1 MKNKTIGRREF
12 LELAAA
18 GAATAAG
25 VPLLAGCSKKQP
37 AGAATDAGVLE
48 AAAAPPPPPEDA
60 AAPPETGYF
69 AQNFGVD
76 KALLLQTI
84 GYGLSKGGDHCEVFL
99 QHKVADYVA
108 FEDGQV
114 NEAYSRVDL
123 GAGVR
128 VLLGDQ
134 TGYAFSEDLS
144 PDSLR
149 KAAETAAAIAAAAAG
164 SPPGTFTAVEIP
176 AALYP
181 AQPVWLDVPPADKL
195 AIVDRVGKQVAAGD
209 PSVIKAAVRFRV
221 EDDVVLIADS
231 DGTFVEDRRPMTFVY
246 ATCTAEKNGRRETNW
261 YSRSRRAG
269 PDFYT
274 AEMVEKVAGEAVK
287 RTLALF
293 DAVTP
298 PAGEMPV
305 VLAPA
310 TSGIL
315 LHEAMGHGFEAD
327 FNRKG
332 ISIFASMLNRKIA
345 PDFVTIVDSGLE
357 PGNRGAIGVD
367 DEGTPGKRTVLVDKG
382 VLVSYLHDRISAK
395 HYGVER
401 TGNGRREDFRFPP
414 IPRMRVT
421 YMEAGP
427 HDPAEI
433 LGSVK
438 KGLYAIDFSNG
449 EVTIG
454 AGDYSFYVKTGYL
467 IEDGKLTAPVKDVNL
482 IGNGPDSLA
491 KVDRVGNDFELDGG
505 TWTCGKDGQGV
516 PVGLGLPTIRVSAI
530 NVGGVRS

>member
-1 MKNKTIGRREF
+1 M
-12 LELAAA
+12 AAA
-18 GAATAAG
+18 GAASAAG
-25 VPLLAGCSKKQP
+25 LPLLAGCSKKSP
-37 AGAATDAGVLE
+37 GAPPEAGALE
-48 AAAAPPPPPEDA
+48 VVAAPPPPPPADVA
-60 AAPPETGYF
+60 ASPPETGYF

-76 KALLLQTI
+76 RELLRKTI
-84 GYGLSKGGDHCEVFL
+84 QRGLSKGGDHCEVFL
-99 QHKVADYVA
+99 QHKIADFVA

-114 NEAYSRVDL
+114 NEAYARVDL

-134 TGYAFSEDLS
+134 TGYAFSEDLA
-144 PDSLR
+144 PESLGR
-149 KAAETAAAIAAAAAG
+149 AAETAAAIAAAAAG
-164 SPPGTFTAVEIP
+164 APPGTFTPVEVP

-181 AQPVWLDVPPADKL
+181 TEPQWLAVAPSDKL
-195 AIVDRVGKQVAAGD
+195 AIVDAVGKKLAAGD
-209 PSVIKAAVRFRV
+209 PSVIKAAVRFRA
-221 EDDVVLIADS
+221 EDDIVLVANS
-231 DGTFVEDRRPMTFVY
+231 DGAFVENRRPMTFLYV
-246 ATCTAEKNGRRETNW
+246 TCTAEKGGRRETNW
-261 YSRSRRAG
+261 YSRSSRGG
-269 PDFYT
+269 PGFYT
-274 AEMVEKVAGEAVK
+274 PQVIDAMAAEAVK
-287 RTLALF
+287 RTMLLF

-310 TSGIL
+310 TSGIQ

-332 ISIFASMLNRKIA
+332 ISIFSSMMGRKIA
-345 PDFVTIVDSGLE
+345 AEFVTIIDSGLE
-357 PGNRGAIGVD
+357 PGNRGALGVD
-367 DEGTPGKRTVLVDKG
+367 DEGTPGRRTVLVDKG

-421 YMEAGP
+421 FMESGP
-427 HDPAEI
+427 HGHDEI
-433 LGSVK
+433 IGSVQ

-449 EVTIG
+449 EVNIG

-467 IEDGKLTAPVKDVNL
+467 IEDGKLTSPVKDVNL
-482 IGNGPDSLA
+482 IGNGPDSLGQ
-491 KVDRVGNDFELDGG
+491 VDMVGGDFELDGG

-516 PVGLGLPTIRVSAI
+516 PVGLGLPTIRVAAI
-530 NVGGVRS
+530 TVGGVRS

>member
-1 MKNKTIGRREF
+1 MKRMGRREF

-25 VPLLAGCSKKQP
+25 VPLLGGCSRKAKAP
-37 AGAATDAGVLE
+37 AEAGATDVAQ
-48 AAAAPPPPPEDA
+48 APPPPPVDA
-60 AAPPETGYF
+60 GPPPETGYF
-69 AQNFGVD
+69 AENFGID
-76 KALLLQTI
+76 QATLGKTI
-84 GYGLSKGGDHCEVFL
+84 GHGLSKGGDHCEVFL

-114 NEAYSRVDL
+114 NEAYARVDL

-134 TGYAFSEDLS
+134 TGYAYTEELT
-144 PDSLR
+144 PESLR
-149 KAAETAAAIAAAAAG
+149 RAAETAAAIAAGAAG
-164 SPPGTFTAVEIP
+164 SAPARFTRV
-176 AALYP
+176 
-181 AQPVWLDVPPADKL
+181 DVPVLYAKDPRWIPVAPGDKL
-195 AIVDRVGKQVAAGD
+195 SLADRVGKKLAAGD
-209 PSVIKAAVRFRV
+209 ASIVTASVRFRD
-221 EDDVVLIADS
+221 EDDVILVANS
-231 DGTFVEDRRPMTFVY
+231 DGAFVEDRRPMTFAY
-246 ATCTAEKNGRRETNW
+246 ASCTAEKKGRRETNW
-261 YSRSRRAG
+261 FSRSRRAG
-269 PDFYT
+269 PEFYT
-274 AEMVEKVAGEAVK
+274 PELLDLLASEAVK
-287 RTLALF
+287 RTLLLF

-298 PAGEMPV
+298 PAGGMPV

-332 ISIFASMLNRKIA
+332 ISIFSEMMGRKIA
-345 PDFVTIVDSGLE
+345 ADFVTIVDSALE
-357 PGNRGAIGVD
+357 NENRGAIDVD
-367 DEGTPGKRTVLVDKG
+367 DEGTPGRRTVLVDKG
-382 VLVSYLHDRISAK
+382 TLVSYLHDRISAR

-421 YMEAGP
+421 FMEAGP
-427 HDPAEI
+427 HGHDEI
-433 LGSVK
+433 LSSVQ

-467 IEDGKLTAPVKDVNL
+467 IENGKITAPVKDVNL
-482 IGNGPDSLA
+482 IGNGPDSLS
-491 KVDRVGNDFELDGG
+491 KVDMVGNDVELDGG
-505 TWTCGKDGQGV
+505 TWTCGKDGQSV
-516 PVGLGLPTIRVSAI
+516 PVGLGLPTVRIAAI
-530 NVGGVRS
+530 TVGGVRS